1 MTCDCNTNQNNC
13 GCSTDYAPENT
24 IDYYYNQTDPSE
36 NKISIYEDSPILYSD
51 TDARLL
57 DALCNPHKIKFTDD
71 GDSSKIEKG
80 RKFRIPI
87 NGDNDNFAEFEILEV
102 DHSGLSL

>member
-36 NKISIYEDSPILYSD
+36 NKIS
-51 TDARLL
+51 
-57 DALCNPHKIKFTDD
+57 K
-71 GDSSKIEKG
+71 
-80 RKFRIPI
+80 
-87 NGDNDNFAEFEILEV
+87 
-102 DHSGLSL
+102 

>member
-51 TDARLL
+51 TDA
-57 DALCNPHKIKFTDD
+57 
-71 GDSSKIEKG
+71 SS
-80 RKFRIPI
+80 
-87 NGDNDNFAEFEILEV
+87 
-102 DHSGLSL
+102 

>member
-36 NKISIYEDSPILYSD
+36 NKISQTQPTYSN
-51 TDARLL
+51 
-57 DALCNPHKIKFTDD
+57 C
-71 GDSSKIEKG
+71 SKSFKQN
-80 RKFRIPI
+80 RI
-87 NGDNDNFAEFEILEV
+87 
-102 DHSGLSL
+102 